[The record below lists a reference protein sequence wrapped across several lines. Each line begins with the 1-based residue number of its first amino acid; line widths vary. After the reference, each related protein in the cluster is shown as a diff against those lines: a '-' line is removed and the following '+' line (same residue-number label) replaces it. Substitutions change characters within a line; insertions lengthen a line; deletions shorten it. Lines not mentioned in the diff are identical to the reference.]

1 MNIYYVA
8 QSSRG
13 LPIAL
18 QVAMGHGFGL
28 ERLAT
33 TFVNNPG
40 YPRRL
45 IVNADD
51 FGVVPTVIFAVCV
64 RVWRRSRGG
73 ALDTLPITR

>member
-1 MNIYYVA
+1 
-8 QSSRG
+8 
-13 LPIAL
+13 
-18 QVAMGHGFGL
+18 MGHGFGL

-51 FGVVPTVIFAVCV
+51 FGVVPTVIFVVCA

-73 ALDTLPITR
+73 RP

>member
-1 MNIYYVA
+1 MNIYYVVR
-8 QSSRG
+8 SCC
-13 LPIAL
+13 
-18 QVAMGHGFGL
+18 L

-33 TFVNNPG
+33 TFMNNPG

-51 FGVVPTVIFAVCV
+51 FGVVPTVIFEVCA
-64 RVWRRSRGG
+64 RVWRWSRGG